1 MSIQDFINNFAF
13 QLDET
18 DASEITLD
26 TVFKDLIE
34 WSSLTTL
41 SIIAMC
47 DEEYGVKISGDDIKK
62 SSTIGDLFNLVMSRI

>member
-13 QLDET
+13 QFDET

>member
-13 QLDET
+13 QLDKT

>member
-18 DASEITLD
+18 DASEISLD